1 MKRMS
6 IGARLAMW
14 YAAAFGAGL
23 LVLGVA
29 MWFAVQQS
37 LYHAIDESLRDR
49 VEGIHRF
56 IEDHKTRLSLD
67 EVKEEFHAHGELFQV
82 LDDAGNIV
90 HRAETLTG
98 VLLPALDAS
107 GADAR
112 FDDVAGAGG
121 PLRFL
126 SENVSIDG
134 RPFSVQVAAPLRD
147 LQQGLHDA
155 LWVLLPLFPVVLL
168 LASGAG
174 YLMSRRA
181 LAPVDRITHTARSI
195 TADNLS
201 QRLAVPQT
209 GDELERLSQ
218 TLNEMIARIESAF
231 ARISRFT
238 ADASHEL
245 RTPLAVMRTTAEVAL
260 RGPQSAAEQRAAL
273 EYIIAEIERTASLV
287 ENLLLM
293 AKADSGDGLRKQT
306 VDIVAA
312 LREACAQAEV
322 LARVKGV
329 RLETRLPDGS
339 LSVMG
344 DREALRRLFL
354 ILLDNAVKYTPAG
367 GMFAV
372 SLQDVDGHVVGAI
385 KDTGVGI
392 SKDDLPF
399 IFDRFY
405 RVDRARSRDQGGAGL
420 GLAIGH
426 WITQA
431 HGGTI
436 RVESELNVGS
446 QFTVQLPLAR
456 TSAAVRG

>member
-1 MKRMS
+1 MKRIS
-6 IGARLAMW
+6 IGARLALW

-23 LVLGVA
+23 FVLGVA

-49 VEGIHRF
+49 VQGIHRF
-56 IEDHKTRLSLD
+56 IEDHKTRLALD
-67 EVKEEFHAHGELFQV
+67 EVKEEFLAHGELFQV
-82 LDDAGNIV
+82 VDDAGNIV
-90 HRAETLTG
+90 HRADTLTG
-98 VLLPALDAS
+98 VSVPALDAAVT
-107 GADAR
+107 GAR
-112 FDDVAGAGG
+112 FDDAAGPDG

-126 SENVSIDG
+126 SESVSIDG
-134 RPFSVQVAAPLRD
+134 RTFSIQVAAPLRD

-155 LWVLLPLFPVVLL
+155 LWVLLPLFPIVLA

-181 LAPVDRITHTARSI
+181 LAPVDRITQTARSI

-218 TLNEMIARIESAF
+218 TLNEMIGRIESAF
-231 ARISRFT
+231 TRVSRFT
-238 ADASHEL
+238 TDASHEL

-260 RGPQSAAEQRAAL
+260 RGAQPAAEQRAAL
-273 EYIIAEIERTASLV
+273 EQIIAEIERTSSLV

-293 AKADSGDGLRKQT
+293 AKADSADELRKQS

-329 RLETRLPDGS
+329 RLETRLPEKS

-367 GMFAV
+367 GSFVV
-372 SLQDVDGHVVGAI
+372 SLQHVGGHVVGAVR
-385 KDTGVGI
+385 DTGIGI
-392 SKDDLPF
+392 PKEDLPF
-399 IFDRFY
+399 VFDRFY
-405 RVDRARSRDQGGAGL
+405 RVDRARSRDQGGVGL
-420 GLAIGH
+420 GLAIGR
-426 WITQA
+426 WIAQA

-436 RVESELNVGS
+436 HVESELNVGS
-446 QFTVQLPLAR
+446 QFTVQLPVA
-456 TSAAVRG
+456 

>member
-1 MKRMS
+1 MS
-6 IGARLAMW
+6 IGARLTMW
-14 YAAAFGAGL
+14 YAAAFAVGL
-23 LVLGVA
+23 VVLGVA
-29 MWFAVQQS
+29 MWFAVRQS

-67 EVKEEFHAHGELFQV
+67 EVKEEFHAHGDLFQV
-82 LDDAGNIV
+82 VDDAGNIV
-90 HRAETLTG
+90 HRADTLND
-98 VLLPALDAS
+98 VPMPPFDAS
-107 GADAR
+107 ITEAR
-112 FDDVAGAGG
+112 FDDVADSGV

-126 SENVSIDG
+126 SANVAIDG
-134 RPFSVQVAAPLRD
+134 RPFAVQVAAPLRD
-147 LQQGLHDA
+147 LQQGLRDA
-155 LWVLLPLFPVVLL
+155 LRVLLPLFPVVLV
-168 LASGAG
+168 LASGGG

-181 LAPVDRITHTARSI
+181 LAPVDRITQTARSI

-209 GDELERLSQ
+209 GDEIERLSQ

-231 ARISRFT
+231 TRISRFT

-260 RGPQSAAEQRAAL
+260 RGPQSAAEQRSAL
-273 EYIIAEIERTASLV
+273 EHIIAEIERTSSLV

-293 AKADSGDGLRKQT
+293 AKADSRDELRKQP

-312 LREACAQAEV
+312 LREACAQADV

-329 RLETRLPDGS
+329 QLEMRVPDVV

-354 ILLDNAVKYTPAG
+354 ILFDNAVKYTPAG
-367 GMFAV
+367 GTLVV
-372 SLQDVDGHVVGAI
+372 SLQQTDGHVIGTV
-385 KDTGVGI
+385 KDTGIGI
-392 SKDDLPF
+392 STADLPF

-405 RVDRARSRDQGGAGL
+405 RVDQARSRDQGGVGL
-420 GLAIGH
+420 GLAIGR

-436 RVESELNVGS
+436 RVESVLNVGS
-446 QFTVQLPLAR
+446 LFTVQLPLA
-456 TSAAVRG
+456 

>member
-6 IGARLAMW
+6 IGARLTMW
-14 YAAAFGAGL
+14 YAGAFGVGL

-82 LDDAGNIV
+82 VDDAGNIV
-90 HRAETLTG
+90 HRADTLIG
-98 VLLPALDAS
+98 MPLPAVDAS
-107 GADAR
+107 ATNAR
-112 FDDVAGAGG
+112 FDNVAGADG

-126 SENVSIDG
+126 SANVGVDG
-134 RPFSVQVAAPLRD
+134 RAFAVQVAAPLRE
-147 LQQGLHDA
+147 LQQGLRDA
-155 LWVLLPLFPVVLL
+155 LLGLLPLFPVVLV
-168 LASGAG
+168 LASGVG

-181 LAPVDRITHTARSI
+181 LAPVDRITQTARSI
-195 TADNLS
+195 TADSLS
-201 QRLAVPQT
+201 QRLAVPGT
-209 GDELERLSQ
+209 GDEIERLSE

-231 ARISRFT
+231 TRISRFT

-260 RGPQSAAEQRAAL
+260 RGPQSAGEQRAAL
-273 EYIIAEIERTASLV
+273 EYIIAEIERTSNLV

-293 AKADSGDGLRKQT
+293 AKADSGEGFRKEH

-322 LARVKGV
+322 LARVKGI
-329 RLETRLPDGS
+329 RLVARLPTQT
-339 LSVMG
+339 LPVMG

-367 GMFAV
+367 GTFAV
-372 SLQDVDGHVVGAI
+372 SLQQVDGNVVSVV

-392 SKDDLPF
+392 SKEDLPF
-399 IFDRFY
+399 VFDRFY

-420 GLAIGH
+420 GLAIGR
-426 WITQA
+426 WIAQA
-431 HGGTI
+431 HGGTLG
-436 RVESELNVGS
+436 VESELNVGS
-446 QFTVQLPLAR
+446 QFTVQLPIA
-456 TSAAVRG
+456 